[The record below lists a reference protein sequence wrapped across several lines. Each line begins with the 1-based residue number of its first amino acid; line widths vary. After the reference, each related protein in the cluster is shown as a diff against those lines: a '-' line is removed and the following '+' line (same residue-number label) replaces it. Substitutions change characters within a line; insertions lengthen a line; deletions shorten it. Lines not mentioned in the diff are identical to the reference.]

1 MKFLVVLLLLG
12 ISLSAQERYVMWG
25 KNTDFCPKVDQR
37 GASPFQNRGE
47 VTWTTGTKFIPV
59 GQRMDV
65 SQFTVT
71 DESGKSYTIKEQ
83 AGKPVIVGLWSTHC
97 EPSLFLLGEMAQLY
111 GRTAKFGFEVFPANY
126 DREGWRTIIPF
137 LKQQRM
143 QAALAGVKVFLPE
156 LGRNGVNVFMDVVP
170 VLPTFFIVDRHGRL
184 AVESF
189 GFKAG
194 ELSKWLK
201 VVINEPLSQ
210 DPANPGTI
218 PPVPEST
225 PQPVEG
231 STGRGRG

>member
-1 MKFLVVLLLLG
+1 MKILTALLLG
-12 ISLSAQERYVMWG
+12 GLSLSAQERYVMWG
-25 KNTDFCPKVDQR
+25 KNTDFCPRVDQR

-47 VTWTTGTKFIPV
+47 VTWTTGTKFIPSEK
-59 GQRMDV
+59 RMDV
-65 SQFTVT
+65 SKFTLT
-71 DESGKSYTIKEQ
+71 DEAGKSYTLKEQ

-111 GRTAKFGFEVFPANY
+111 GRTAKFGFEVFPVNY

-137 LKQQRM
+137 LRQQRM

-156 LGRNGVNVFMDVVP
+156 LGLNGVNVFMQVVP
-170 VLPTFFIVDRHGRL
+170 ALPTFFIVDRQGRL
-184 AVESF
+184 AVQSY

-201 VVINEPLSQ
+201 VVISEPASQ
-210 DPANPGTI
+210 DPAHPQTI
-218 PPVPEST
+218 QPPPEAS

-231 STGRGRG
+231 STGKGRG